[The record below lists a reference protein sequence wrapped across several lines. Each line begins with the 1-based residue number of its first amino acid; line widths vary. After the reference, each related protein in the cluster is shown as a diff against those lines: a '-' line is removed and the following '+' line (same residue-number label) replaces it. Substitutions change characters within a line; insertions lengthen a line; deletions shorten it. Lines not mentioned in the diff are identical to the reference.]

1 MEGDRLFTSPSI
13 LHFTWNYL
21 ELSNMSQQPV
31 VVGTKRGGSNFTER
45 IYPYLSILPVL
56 LVIALFAIYPIIHAV
71 RMSFYRYMLTRPGD
85 HPFIGLQNFIN
96 VTTSYYFKNS
106 ITVTAIY
113 AVAAVTGVILFGLG
127 VALLLNS
134 KIRMAGPLKVVILL
148 PWALPA
154 VVSGLLWKW
163 ILNADF
169 GILNGILY
177 AVGLIDN
184 YIPFLANPTLA
195 RISLIM
201 AHIWKEGPLV
211 AIFFLAGLQL
221 IPDELYESA
230 RIDGGGG
237 WRIFRFITLP
247 LLRPVLL
254 VVIVYETMT
263 AILTFDTIYV
273 MTGGGPAD
281 STALISWFAYVEIFK
296 SLNLGNGV
304 ALAIIIA
311 MITLVLILL
320 YLRVL
325 RTEETEII

>member
-1 MEGDRLFTSPSI
+1 MI
-13 LHFTWNYL
+13 LKPKL
-21 ELSNMSQQPV
+21 GRP
-31 VVGTKRGGSNFTER
+31 KIADR
-45 IYPYLSILPVL
+45 IYPYLSILPVF

-71 RMSFYRYMLTRPGD
+71 RMSFYRYLLTRPGD
-85 HPFIGLQNFIN
+85 HPFVGLQNFIN

-113 AVAAVTGVILFGLG
+113 TVAAVTGVILFGLG

-134 KIRMAGPLKVVILL
+134 RIKMAGPLKVVILL

-177 AVGLIDN
+177 ALGLIDN
-184 YIPFLANPTLA
+184 YIPFLADPTLA
-195 RISLIM
+195 KISLIM

-221 IPDELYESA
+221 IPEELYESA
-230 RIDGGGG
+230 KIDGGGG
-237 WRIFRFITLP
+237 WRIFRLITLP
-247 LLRPVLL
+247 LLFPVLL
-254 VVIVYETMT
+254 VVVVYETMT

-281 STALISWFAYVEIFK
+281 ATALISWFAYAEIFK
-296 SLNLGNGV
+296 SLNLGNGI

-311 MITLVLILL
+311 LITLVLIVL

-325 RTEETEII
+325 RTEEAAI

>member
-1 MEGDRLFTSPSI
+1 MAQRQRVLSPK
-13 LHFTWNYL
+13 
-21 ELSNMSQQPV
+21 
-31 VVGTKRGGSNFTER
+31 VGRSKITDR
-45 IYPYLSILPVL
+45 IYPYLSILPVF
-56 LVIALFAIYPIIHAV
+56 LVIVLFAIYPIIHAV
-71 RMSFYRYMLTRPGD
+71 RMSFYQYLLTRPAN
-85 HPFIGLQNFIN
+85 HPFVGLQNYIN
-96 VTTSYYFKNS
+96 VITSYYFKNS

-113 AVAAVTGVILFGLG
+113 AVSAVTGVILFGLG

-134 KIRMAGPLKVVILL
+134 KIKMAAPLKVVILL

-177 AVGLIDN
+177 ALGLIDH
-184 YIPFLANPTLA
+184 YIPFLADPTLA
-195 RISLIM
+195 KISLVM

-221 IPDELYESA
+221 IPQELYESA
-230 RIDGGGG
+230 KIDGGGG
-237 WRIFRFITLP
+237 WRIFRHITLP
-247 LLRPVLL
+247 LLRPVML
-254 VVIVYETMT
+254 VVVVYETMT

-273 MTGGGPAD
+273 MTGGGPANA
-281 STALISWFAYVEIFK
+281 TALISWFAYAEIFK
-296 SLNLGNGV
+296 SLNLGHGV

-325 RTEETEII
+325 RTEETAI